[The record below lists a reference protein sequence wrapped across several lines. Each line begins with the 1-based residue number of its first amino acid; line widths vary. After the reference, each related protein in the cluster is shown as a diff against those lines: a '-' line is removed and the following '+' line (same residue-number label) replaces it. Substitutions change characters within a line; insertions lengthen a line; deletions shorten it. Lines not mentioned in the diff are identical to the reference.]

1 MRHKQ
6 LPGNL
11 DQSIFRIG
19 AFAFCSLG
27 ILALI
32 TDYVP
37 PGLLVNYP
45 AAWGITAVACI
56 GGAISWMF
64 ARRRAPVQFVL
75 LLSLLGV
82 FLITIESI
90 ETGGTHSHVVV
101 LYVVPVIFTAALL
114 EFRATALVIAAAI
127 LAAGLPLFAGWD
139 GPYGRTLIILA
150 GVMALTA
157 YVETRLLGA
166 AVRERAE
173 AEHRA
178 LYDDLTGLPNRALF
192 FSRVRELTA
201 AEPASRVAVLLMDID
216 HFKDIND
223 TLGHKHGDR
232 VLKEISTRLKHAV
245 RQADTV
251 ARLGGDEFGILAP
264 GLPAGASQELARE
277 VLTAFDAPVVVDG
290 IEIDIQAS
298 VGVALYPSHGMDV
311 DSLVQRA
318 DVAMYQAKV
327 SPGND
332 YKLYLPE
339 RDPNSTQR
347 LELTAELRRALKE
360 GELVLHYQ
368 PQIDM
373 QTRRVTAVEGLVR
386 WRHPHYGLL
395 QPDKFLTI
403 AQQAGLMRPLTR
415 EVLKMA
421 VKQARAWRE
430 AGTDLDVAVNVA
442 AVDLLDIGFP
452 DELEAVLAE
461 HKIEARHVELEITE
475 GTIMADPVRAAI
487 VLRRLH
493 RIGVRL
499 WVDDFGTGYS
509 SLSYLKDLPVDGI
522 KVDRSFVHDM
532 ITNPDDEVIVRAII
546 DLARNLGLM
555 VVAEG
560 VEDQPTWDRL
570 SSLMCDRAQ
579 GYHLS
584 PPLSEKEF
592 SVWLRH
598 WSQLAEIAVETPVRQ
613 RLSVVA

>member
-1 MRHKQ
+1 MAAKQ

-11 DQSIFRIG
+11 DQAIFRVG
-19 AFAFCSLG
+19 AFVFCSLG

-32 TDYVP
+32 TDYIP

-45 AAWGITAVACI
+45 AAWGITALACV

-64 ARRRAPVQFVL
+64 ARRRAPGQLVL

-82 FLITIESI
+82 FLITVESI

-114 EFRATALVIAAAI
+114 EFRATALVTVAAI
-127 LAAGLPLFAGWD
+127 VAAGLPLLAGWD

-150 GVMALTA
+150 GVMALSA
-157 YVETRLLGA
+157 YVETRLLGTAVSEKA
-166 AVRERAE
+166 A

-192 FSRVRELTA
+192 FTRVRELITSQ
-201 AEPASRVAVLLMDID
+201 PASRLAVLLMDID

-223 TLGHKHGDR
+223 TLGHKHGDF
-232 VLKEISTRLKHAV
+232 VLTEVGARLTHAV
-245 RQADTV
+245 RPGDTV

-264 GLPAGASQELARE
+264 GLPAGASQEIARE
-277 VLTAFDAPVVVDG
+277 LLAALDAPVVVDG

-298 VGVALYPSHGMDV
+298 VGVALYPSHGADV

-332 YKLYLPE
+332 YKVYLPE
-339 RDPNSTQR
+339 RDPHSTQR
-347 LELTAELRRALKE
+347 LELSTELRRALKE
-360 GELVLHYQ
+360 GELILHYQ
-368 PQIDM
+368 PEIEM
-373 QTRRVTAVEGLVR
+373 QTRRVTAVEALVR
-386 WRHPHYGLL
+386 WRHPRYGLL
-395 QPDKFLTI
+395 PPDKFLAI
-403 AQQAGLMRPLTR
+403 AQQSGLMRPLTR
-415 EVLKMA
+415 TVLKMA
-421 VKQARAWRE
+421 IRQCAGWRRA
-430 AGTDLDVAVNVA
+430 GVDLGMAVNVA
-442 AVDLLDIGFP
+442 TVDLLDIGFP
-452 DELEAVLAE
+452 DELEAYLAE
-461 HKIEARHVELEITE
+461 EKLEATHIELEITE
-475 GTIMADPVRAAI
+475 DTIMAEPVRAAI
-487 VLRRLH
+487 VLKRLH
-493 RIGVRL
+493 DIGVRL

-509 SLSYLKDLPVDGI
+509 SLAYLKDLPVDGI

-560 VEDQPTWDRL
+560 VEDQATWNRL
-570 SSLMCDRAQ
+570 SALSCDRAQ
-579 GYHLS
+579 GFHLS
-584 PPLSEKEF
+584 PPLSGKEL

-598 WSQLAEIAVETPVRQ
+598 WSELVDAAVAVPAPR
-613 RLSVVA
+613 RLSLVA